1 MLSMTCALLC
11 GIAAGCSMDEMTDLK
26 DISQPYVGEYKC
38 KELRFGEEDR
48 LKEFESVKLTFGP
61 DDAFILRATDLD
73 GTERAYEGKYKFTD
87 NEVKLSANFGGE
99 EQTYVF
105 PYEKGAVH
113 MRLLFNE
120 KLLYARFTMVE

>member
-1 MLSMTCALLC
+1 MVCVLCC
-11 GIAAGCSMDEMTDLK
+11 GIMTGCSMDEMTDLK
-26 DISQPYVGEYKC
+26 DISQPYLGEYKC

-48 LKEFESVKLTFGP
+48 LKEFESVKLTFSS
-61 DDAFILRATDLD
+61 DDTFILRATDLN
-73 GTERAYEGKYKFTD
+73 GTERTYEGKFKFRD
-87 NEVKLSANFGGE
+87 NEVQLSANAGGE
-99 EQTYVF
+99 EETYVF